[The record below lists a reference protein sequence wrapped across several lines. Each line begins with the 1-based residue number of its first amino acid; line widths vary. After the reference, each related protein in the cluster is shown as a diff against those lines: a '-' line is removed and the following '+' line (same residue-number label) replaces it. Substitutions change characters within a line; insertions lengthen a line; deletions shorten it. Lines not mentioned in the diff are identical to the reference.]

1 MVDRLLGRILKVG
14 VQNCKQGVQGSNVHV
29 LFNPRVPAA
38 VHFYPARLHA
48 AVQFHAVDVDDT
60 FKCISA

>member
-1 MVDRLLGRILKVG
+1 MSMSYLTL
-14 VQNCKQGVQGSNVHV
+14 
-29 LFNPRVPAA
+29 RVPAA

-60 FKCISA
+60 FKRISA

>member
-1 MVDRLLGRILKVG
+1 MSMPYLTP
-14 VQNCKQGVQGSNVHV
+14 Q
-29 LFNPRVPAA
+29 VPVA

-60 FKCISA
+60 FKCISAFKIKYWKKTNNGGDLK